1 MRAVVP
7 AAGRRLRRGR
17 RRDERGTVLVEM
29 TLAMPVLVALLL
41 GMFTGG
47 MAYFQKISI
56 ADATREGARY
66 GATLDDRLTG
76 GITTWRDNV
85 KARVVSL
92 AGGSITTAD
101 VCADL
106 VTPTSTGN
114 TSCGVPDPPGAY
126 SVESTTR
133 IVKVQVTKSTKIQ
146 WFFLSSTTDLS
157 AKNAARYERD
167 TG

>member
-1 MRAVVP
+1 
-7 AAGRRLRRGR
+7 
-17 RRDERGTVLVEM
+17 M

-76 GITTWRDNV
+76 GLTTWQANV

-92 AGGSITTAD
+92 AGGTITTAD

-114 TSCGVPDPPGAY
+114 TSCGVADPPGAY
-126 SVESTTR
+126 SIEATTR
-133 IVKVQVTKSTKIQ
+133 VVKIRVTKSTKIQ
-146 WFFLSSTTDLS
+146 WFFLASTTDLS
-157 AKNAARYERD
+157 AQNAARYERD